1 MGLAKRLLAE
11 LSATPTRP
19 LLVPRVNSAGRAFLA
34 AELMRAGLRPVLIA
48 DDERDAESLYRD
60 LAFVS
65 GTTDDL
71 AGAQGLL
78 FLGDDGK
85 SPYEEYSPDAKSVM
99 ERIAALY
106 RLSQEPKDVR
116 AVVVSPGALVR
127 RQVPPSLW
135 KDGIDYLVAG
145 QSVDRERLLQ
155 NLVARGYNSVKQVE
169 DPGTFSVRGGI
180 IDVYSPY
187 LPKPYR
193 LDLFGDEIESI
204 RLFDP
209 GSQRTERDLEDA
221 VLLPA
226 REVVFGEG
234 TARRVKAA
242 VRALADEHNVPS
254 RHLGSIEDDLE
265 HEIFFFGIECLL
277 PLFYQEELVPLD
289 VYLPRGPEV
298 VYLLGDR
305 EPIEAG
311 LAETE
316 AHLEAAYH
324 HTVAH
329 HRLAVPPRAHAADG
343 VTVLESVLSA
353 SKTIELPELV
363 VGRTEAGGRP
373 PLELRFETTS
383 GLRQEIIRAAKEST
397 ESDADTL
404 APLTRRLKKWRSEG
418 LSNVVV
424 ASTRG
429 QAERLKS
436 LLEPK
441 GLTVRLRTQALDL
454 AELEPPAGKTDDRLA
469 AGTLRDKSVHLWLVI
484 GDISGGF
491 VLPEGRLAL
500 VSEEEIFGQR
510 IKRERRRAAA
520 AKGFVSDLAD
530 LKPGDFVVHL
540 DYGIGLYHGMTKLA
554 VNGVDADFLHVEYK
568 GGDKLYLPVHRLRLL
583 QKYAG
588 AEEGKK
594 PNLSKLGTQ
603 TWATT
608 KAKVKDTLLKMAAE
622 LLRLYAMRAHM
633 EGYALPPP
641 DERYTR
647 FEAEFAFEPT
657 PDQAKAIRDVIA
669 DLGKTQP
676 MDRVIC
682 GDVGYGKTEVAM
694 RGAMLTVF
702 GGKQVAVLVPTTV
715 LAAQHHQVFSERLGP
730 FGARVGIVSRFQ
742 TSEEIKKSLGLLKDG
757 QLDVLVGTHRLLS
770 QDVKWKDLGLLVIDE
785 EHRFGVKHKEALKKL
800 RAKVHVLTMSA
811 TPIPRTMHMG
821 LMGVRDMSVIAT
833 PPTDRLAVKTE
844 VHKFSEELIREGIV
858 NELRRGGQCFVVH
871 NRVASIDAFRRF
883 LEKLVPE
890 ARIVVGHGQM
900 EEDRLEKV
908 MVDFMNREYNVL
920 LSTTII
926 ESGIDIPN
934 ANTIIVNRADR
945 MGLAQLYQLRGR
957 VGRSK
962 ARGFAYLF
970 IPSGNLT
977 KDAKKRMAVIQ
988 RFTELGSGFKIA
1000 THDLE
1005 IRGAGNILGKEQ
1017 SGSIAQVGFEV
1028 FQQLLAEAVDELK
1041 GAHTLSF
1048 RDAEV
1053 QVPVPA
1059 LIPENYVPPPGERLA
1074 YYQRFNKAE
1083 TDEATYDLLQE
1094 IADLYGTPPPELEN
1108 LATLMMVKQRLLRIG
1123 GKALD
1128 FGAETKNMPPRIV
1141 LRFDETSEEIIAPD
1155 RLVAYVGKR
1164 PNDRKMIPD
1173 GRLMVSLSPYEDI
1186 REILTQSKDIL
1197 DELIIAKTRPAGR

>member
-11 LSATPTRP
+11 LTPAERP
-19 LLVPRVNSAGRAFLA
+19 PLVIPRVTGAGRAFLA
-34 AELMRAGLRPVLIA
+34 VELMKAGLRPVLIA
-48 DDERDAESLYRD
+48 DDEKDAEALYRD
-60 LAFVS
+60 LAFLS
-65 GTTDDL
+65 GSQDDL
-71 AGAQGLL
+71 AAAQGLL
-78 FLGDDGK
+78 FLGDDAK
-85 SPYEEYSPDAKSVM
+85 SPYEEYSPDARSVM

-106 RLSQEPKDVR
+106 RLSREPKDVR

-127 RQVPPSLW
+127 RQLPPAVWSNAV
-135 KDGIDYLVAG
+135 DYVVAG
-145 QSVDRERLLQ
+145 ETVDRDHLLR
-155 NLVARGYNSVKQVE
+155 NLTSRGYNSVKQVE

-180 IDVYSPY
+180 IDIFSPY

-193 LDLFGDEIESI
+193 LDLFGDEVESI

-209 GSQRTERDLEDA
+209 ATQRTERELEDA
-221 VLLPA
+221 ILLPA
-226 REVVFGEG
+226 REVFFGPK
-234 TARRVKAA
+234 TSARVKAA
-242 VRALADEHNVPS
+242 VRVLADENNVPS

-277 PLFYQEELVPLD
+277 PLFHTEALVPLD
-289 VYLPRGPEV
+289 AYLPRGPET
-298 VYLLGDR
+298 VYLVGDR
-305 EPIEAG
+305 EPIEAQ

-324 HTVAH
+324 HAVAH
-329 HRLAVPPRAHAADG
+329 HRLAVPPREHAADG
-343 VTVLESVLSA
+343 VEILRAVISQ
-353 SKTIELPELV
+353 SKLIELPELV
-363 VGRTEAGGRP
+363 VGPAEGHANSTLALQYEPTA
-373 PLELRFETTS
+373 
-383 GLRQEIIRAAKEST
+383 GLRQEIIRAAKESAD
-397 ESDADTL
+397 SDADTL

-418 LSNVVV
+418 LCTVVA

-429 QAERLKS
+429 QAERIKS

-441 GLTVRLRTQALDL
+441 GLTVRLRTKPLDL
-454 AELEPPAGKTDDRLA
+454 AELETPEGRNDDRAA
-469 AGTLRDKSVHLWLVI
+469 AGTLRDRSVHLWLVI

-491 VLPEGRLAL
+491 VLPDGRMAL
-500 VSEEEIFGQR
+500 ISEEEIFGQR

-520 AKGFVSDLAD
+520 AKSFISDLAD

-554 VNGVDADFLHVEYK
+554 LSGVDADFLHVEYK
-568 GGDKLYLPVHRLRLL
+568 GGDKLYLPVHRLRPL

-588 AEEGKK
+588 ADEGKK
-594 PNLSKLGTQ
+594 PTLSKLGTQ
-603 TWATT
+603 TWAAT

-622 LLRLYAMRAHM
+622 LLRLYAMRVHL

-641 DERYTR
+641 DERFTR

-657 PDQAKAIRDVIA
+657 PDQAKAIKDVIA
-669 DLGKTQP
+669 DLGKSQP

-715 LAAQHHQVFSERLGP
+715 LATQHFQVFSERLGA

-742 TSEEIKKSLGLLKDG
+742 TNEEIKKTLAQLKEG
-757 QLDVLVGTHRLLS
+757 QIDVLVGTHRVLS

-833 PPTDRLAVKTE
+833 PPVDRLAVKTE
-844 VHKFSEELIREGIV
+844 VHKFSEELIREAIV
-858 NELRRGGQCFVVH
+858 SELRRGGQCFVVH
-871 NRVASIDAFRRF
+871 NRVSSIDAFRRF
-883 LEKLVPE
+883 LDKLVPE

-908 MVDFMNREYNVL
+908 MVDFMSREYNVL

-934 ANTIIVNRADR
+934 ANTIVVNRADR

-962 ARGFAYLF
+962 ARGFAYLL

-1048 RDAEV
+1048 REAEV

-1059 LIPENYVPPPGERLA
+1059 LIPESYVPPPGERLSF
-1074 YYQRFNKAE
+1074 YQRFNKAE
-1083 TDEATYDLLQE
+1083 SDEATYDLLQE

-1128 FGAETKNMPPRIV
+1128 FAAETKNMPPRIV
-1141 LRFDETSEEIIAPD
+1141 LRFDETSDQLIAPE
-1155 RLVAYVGKR
+1155 RIVAYVAKR
-1164 PNDRKMIPD
+1164 PADRKMIPD
-1173 GRLMVSLSPYEDI
+1173 GRLMLSLTPYEDI
-1186 REILTQSKDIL
+1186 REILTQSKDML
-1197 DELIIAKTRPAGR
+1197 DELILAKPRPK